1 MASQVDIINLALGK
15 LGQSV
20 KIAAI
25 SDRTK
30 EAHVFGGLWDAMRDE
45 VLAARNWRWA
55 CASQAAALASED
67 PDLGWRYRYSLPN
80 DCITLIAVTDE
91 NGLRTARRPS
101 MYCDTDY
108 VKRQWGRG
116 AFDFEQSLG
125 DIGTTVNTDVEQAY
139 FIYIRR
145 VIDTGRF
152 PPMFVNALAWRL
164 AAEAAPPIIGTEGGM
179 KAQQS
184 MFNGY
189 AFSLSEASAHDK
201 SQGADQAEDEMPR
214 GVAARA

>member
-20 KIAAI
+20 KIAAL

-55 CASQAAALASED
+55 CASQAAALAAQP
-67 PDLGWRYRYSLPN
+67 PDLGWQYRYALPN

-91 NGLRTARRPS
+91 NGLRTARRPTA
-101 MYCDTDY
+101 YCDPDY
-108 VKRQWGRG
+108 VKRLWGRG
-116 AFDFEQSLG
+116 AFDFELSLG
-125 DIGTTVNTDVEQAY
+125 ADETTVNTDVEQAY

-145 VIDTGRF
+145 VDDTARF
-152 PPMFVNALAWRL
+152 PAMFVNTLAWRL

-189 AFSLSEASAHDK
+189 MFALSEASAHDK
-201 SQGADQAEDEMPR
+201 SQGADQAPDEMPR
-214 GVAARA
+214 AVAARA